1 MELQYEIFTLSN
13 HSESNFRC
21 RRDMSAFPFRR
32 IHMTQRVVVR
42 FSFQSPE
49 ASIWKVYLV
58 YEAIKLLSELTSYH
72 DRSDRQ
78 NGDQSLEATSS
89 KLLQALNQTPDSEQS
104 QPVVL
109 KVGVRTMSKRPK
121 LSNQQ
126 EKTKMK

>member
-1 MELQYEIFTLSN
+1 M
-13 HSESNFRC
+13 
-21 RRDMSAFPFRR
+21 
-32 IHMTQRVVVR
+32 
-42 FSFQSPE
+42 
-49 ASIWKVYLV
+49 YLV
-58 YEAIKLLSELTSYH
+58 YEAIKLLSELTSDH

-89 KLLQALNQTPDSEQS
+89 KLLQASKQTPDSEQT

-126 EKTKMK
+126 EKTQMK